1 MPQRSCRGDQA
12 LARLKTR
19 YPDLVYVM
27 TGRVVSQQN
36 CAIWRGGLG
45 CRPHQMTGSSPPPV
59 RQLYHRRRSAFA
71 GPGGQRRCGVSG
83 SLIGRGVRAGDRR
96 RNGGTSGGGARQD
109 RLPYRSTP
117 QEFVTTLTWL
127 LDDPCLRAEIGRM
140 RKVDRQNFR
149 DLAALRGMESHP
161 AGLGGSET
169 ERSFS
174 AESGACWYL

>member
-45 CRPHQMTGSSPPPV
+45 VLTASNDRFVSAASPPALS
-59 RQLYHRRRSAFA
+59 RARSAFA